1 MPRRRKEIIEMKEF
15 IQTFRIL
22 PIYNDDYTEIIFF
35 LCSCTQNII
44 RFKDFMFPITGKNHK
59 TIKVIIL

>member
-1 MPRRRKEIIEMKEF
+1 MPRRKKEIIKMKEY
-15 IQTFRIL
+15 IHPLRKL